1 MKIIVIQHNGYP
13 FHNNEMAVLIAA
25 GSVHHIVLLKG

>member
-1 MKIIVIQHNGYP
+1 MQIIVIRHNGYP
-13 FHNNEMAVLIAA
+13 FHNNENAVLVAT

>member
-1 MKIIVIQHNGYP
+1 MQIIVIQHNGYP
-13 FHNNEMAVLIAA
+13 FHNNETAVLVAT

>member
-13 FHNNEMAVLIAA
+13 FHNNGMAVLIAT